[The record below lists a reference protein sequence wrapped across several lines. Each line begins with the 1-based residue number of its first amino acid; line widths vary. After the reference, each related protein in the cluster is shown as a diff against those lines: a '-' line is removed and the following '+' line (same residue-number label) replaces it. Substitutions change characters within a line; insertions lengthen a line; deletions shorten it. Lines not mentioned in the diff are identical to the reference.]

1 MILQMVFVL
10 IMISSLSVN
19 FDQYYHS
26 FLIGYIGLRVLTAI
40 QYLVVVKLEKGYEKS
55 CLVFRNTFLD
65 WDYHLIYVYLFE
77 SWIRYVVLYAGIL
90 FDIIVPFWGR
100 KYLVKAPINTAHLL
114 ERFAL
119 LTLIL
124 LGNLSSVLLL
134 YYSHKRRLAFDLIF
148 NRFIYSHYF
157 HVVAIF

>member
-1 MILQMVFVL
+1 M
-10 IMISSLSVN
+10 
-19 FDQYYHS
+19 
-26 FLIGYIGLRVLTAI
+26 
-40 QYLVVVKLEKGYEKS
+40 KKS
-55 CLVFRNTFLD
+55 CLVLGTHFWIGITISFTS
-65 WDYHLIYVYLFE
+65 IFFE

-100 KYLVKAPINTAHLL
+100 KYLVKAPINTSHLL